1 MLRMDLFVMNDKK
14 LIAVIMIAIAGK
26 FEAGAITEGGA
37 FRSAVSPR
45 NVPLADN
52 ARLIVGRAADFG
64 TFLYVNLFIDGIP
77 ITTLGLGQGYE
88 AIVPAG
94 RHMLSITTTPFGHQ
108 RLIYRPVTITMER
121 GETYAFTALW
131 EETDLATLKTPDAA
145 SH

>member
-1 MLRMDLFVMNDKK
+1 MTYKK

-26 FEAGAITEGGA
+26 FEAGAMARAGA
-37 FRSAVSPR
+37 FSSAVSPR

-77 ITTLGLGQGYE
+77 VTTLGYGQGYE
-88 AIVPAG
+88 AIVRPG
-94 RHMLSITTTPFGHQ
+94 QHILSITTTPFGYQ

-121 GETYAFTALW
+121 GQTYAFTALW
-131 EETDLATLKTPDAA
+131 AETDLATLKRPDGA
-145 SH
+145 SSH

>member
-1 MLRMDLFVMNDKK
+1 MNYKK

-37 FRSAVSPR
+37 LSSAVSPR
-45 NVPLADN
+45 NVPLANN

-77 ITTLGLGQGYE
+77 ITTLGVGQGYD
-88 AIVPAG
+88 AIVRPG
-94 RHMLSITTTPFGHQ
+94 QHVLSITTSPAGYQ
-108 RLIYRPVTITMER
+108 RLIYRPVTLTMER

-131 EETDLATLKTPDAA
+131 EQTDVVTLKTPDATPFRN
-145 SH
+145 